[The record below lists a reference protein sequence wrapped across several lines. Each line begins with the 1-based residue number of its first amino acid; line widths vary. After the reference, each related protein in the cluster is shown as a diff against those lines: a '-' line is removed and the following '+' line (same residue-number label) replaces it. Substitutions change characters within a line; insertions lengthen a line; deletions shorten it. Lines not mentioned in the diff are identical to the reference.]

1 MTHNELASA
10 IRNRVG
16 DALSGNLNNQAYSL
30 EQLHEEID
38 LTRGTFINKYI
49 NTSKLDP
56 KFLVQEIDTL
66 PIICRNLS
74 EDCFI
79 QDPAGSVPS
88 IKIPPLSS
96 VFGDKAIEFLGLVNM
111 QESFAVYFS
120 PDDIRNHKYRIKTN
134 KRPFAWVDL
143 ASDKNGQQTIYFF
156 NLGKFNPLKFVKL
169 RAIFSHPSSVNSDNP
184 NSLDMEYPAPDY
196 MQDAIL
202 DVLTEK
208 YIRYYRQL
216 NVPSVPNQQNDI
228 IT

>member
-1 MTHNELASA
+1 LILCPLYA
-10 IRNRVG
+10 
-16 DALSGNLNNQAYSL
+16 
-30 EQLHEEID
+30 EI
-38 LTRGTFINKYI
+38 Y
-49 NTSKLDP
+49 
-56 KFLVQEIDTL
+56 
-66 PIICRNLS
+66 
-74 EDCFI
+74 FI